1 MCFVYSRQ
9 QRWTVVNKAMCGT
22 TDNRQHSCM
31 GRGRGADFA
40 VLCVVVS
47 AGVVRKLILNVE
59 VYETLLFRKL
69 YFDKFA
75 AIDEFDN

>member
-1 MCFVYSRQ
+1 MGQ
-9 QRWTVVNKAMCGT
+9 QT
-22 TDNRQHSCM
+22 TDNTVLYGQRTTPES
-31 GRGRGADFA
+31 GRGADFA

-59 VYETLLFRKL
+59 LYETLLCRKL